1 MAIPLIKTIGQV
13 TALIPEASTA
23 NDPSELLDGR
33 SGDTDFPYAKFKALA
48 TIGEV
53 DPVTNMALTGW
64 PDGNAA
70 WLKDN
75 ATIRLVYQSE
85 SYATNSNE
93 TYGWL
98 MESGVKFTGSHIHTI
113 DYDRAKFASF
123 LDNEAPASTM
133 FKASGH
139 LFDKVYNVFGR
150 EVTQKTTDKAD
161 LGGKWGNQTNPDGTI
176 VEFLPA
182 KQLTQ
187 GDFFFHSFCG
197 SWYEPANKNGAG
209 IGFSDDIWLMGE
221 EWNIGNSMF
230 ADPDGSGPLRGFD
243 VANSTMGLASMVV
256 DIKNEVAYTVPAL
269 GQAGYEKLMPI
280 NSGHKDFVVI
290 VASGYNHDINP
301 APLKVY
307 VGRKGVD
314 ASGMAIDQASTSVSE
329 RDKFLARNGLLY
341 GQLYGMAATA
351 ATYTQLGITSVNADN
366 KMLDA
371 YLQNA
376 AAPDDFS
383 VRYYPTSYRWDGFDT
398 PEAVKDTEAL
408 RWAKD
413 GDLVSGVAEANE
425 QPAGYTFFNSDTK
438 VEHPAVDPDGGF
450 RYIQNHTRTGGIL
463 GIEFANMVSDLTNN
477 DLDKNGL
484 PDYLSAAVTR
494 ILPAVNGALK
504 LDVGDKGVGHFDATG
519 NPSGA
524 TAEQHIELKNRK
536 ANDPDGLLWVKSADA
551 DILIVDEDSGNDYG
565 ERKYALV
572 LNEHTLAIEPDGT
585 GYFIAQAGG
594 NKNPRA
600 NAGVSAYGG
609 TFESKSGSEFSG
621 SWNVTALVATKADGS
636 FFTKEEL
643 AGNGVQTVEQSR
655 PLSDHVFIG
664 AVQQGGESGGAL
676 KETKADYGGQIVM
689 FSLDLPGIE
698 SMPVFVTGSGAG
710 GQSRVKLYD
719 ASGVVKKQFSAFAG
733 FNGSISVA
741 YGDLNND
748 GEMDIVAAAGPGGG
762 PHVKVFDGLSGNEI
776 ASFFAYDANFRGG
789 VNVAVGDLN
798 GDGRLELITG
808 AGAGGGPHVK
818 AFALNFS
825 AGRATTQEVASFF
838 AYAPSF
844 RGGVSVAAGDVNGD
858 GASDIITGAGP
869 GGGPHVKAFGFGAPA
884 PALGARQELASFYAY
899 DANFRGGVS
908 VASGNI
914 NGLGPDEIITGAGA
928 GGGPH
933 VKAFSRSTEGTLSTV
948 SSFFAYDPSFRGGVE
963 VGSMMSP
970 LDLAVSR
977 VLTGAGPG
985 GGPHVRGFDLSNPL
999 GQPNEVLSFYAESPA
1014 FRGGVAVS

>member
-1 MAIPLIKTIGQV
+1 MTTPLIKTIGQV

-23 NDPSELLDGR
+23 DEAHELLDGQ

-48 TIGEV
+48 TVGEV
-53 DPVTNMALTGW
+53 DPITNMALTGW

-133 FKASGH
+133 LKASGH
-139 LFDKVYNVFGR
+139 LFDRVYNVFGK
-150 EVTQKTTDKAD
+150 EVTKKTTDKAD
-161 LGGKWGNQTNPDGTI
+161 LGGKWGNQTNPDGAI

-197 SWYEPANKNGAG
+197 AWYEPANKNGAG

-230 ADPDGSGPLRGFD
+230 ADPDGSGPLRGSD

-256 DIKNEVAYTVPAL
+256 DIKNEVAYTAPAL

-314 ASGMAIDQASTSVSE
+314 ASGKAIDQASTSVSE
-329 RDKFLARNGLLY
+329 RDKFLSRNGLLY

-398 PEAVKDTEAL
+398 PEAVKDTEVL

-413 GDLVSGVAEANE
+413 GDLLGGVAEANE
-425 QPAGYTFFNSDTK
+425 QPAGHTFFNSDTK

-484 PDYLSAAVTR
+484 PDYLSADVTR

-524 TAEQHIELKNRK
+524 TAEQHIELKSRK
-536 ANDPDGLLWVKSADA
+536 ANDPDGLLWVKSSDA

-565 ERKYALV
+565 ERKFALV
-572 LNEHTLAIEPDGT
+572 LNEDTLAIEPDGT
-585 GYFIAQAGG
+585 GFFIAQAGG

-600 NAGVSAYGG
+600 LAGVSTYGG
-609 TFESKSGSEFSG
+609 TFETKSGSEFSG

-636 FFTKEEL
+636 FFTQDEL

-655 PLSDHVFIG
+655 PLSEHVFIG
-664 AVQQGGESGGAL
+664 AVQHGGESGGAL
-676 KETKADYGGQIVM
+676 KATKADYGGQIFM

-698 SMPVFVTGSGAG
+698 PKPVVGTSGADSLFMPDASKDLTLIGNTIFTGAGDDEVDVALSEGFENRIFTGSGLDTIYAG
-710 GQSRVKLYD
+710 SRDVITGGGGD
-719 ASGVVKKQFSAFAG
+719 DWFSAEAG
-733 FNGSISVA
+733 DGNRISGGLGNDTFIIGS
-741 YGDLNND
+741 
-748 GEMDIVAAAGPGGG
+748 
-762 PHVKVFDGLSGNEI
+762 
-776 ASFFAYDANFRGG
+776 ASNRALGG
-789 VNVAVGDLN
+789 VGDDKFYVLGGAGTNHLN
-798 GDGRLELITG
+798 GG
-808 AGAGGGPHVK
+808 AGADQFWLV
-818 AFALNFS
+818 
-825 AGRATTQEVASFF
+825 
-838 AYAPSF
+838 
-844 RGGVSVAAGDVNGD
+844 
-858 GASDIITGAGP
+858 SDIGDR
-869 GGGPHVKAFGFGAPA
+869 PA
-884 PALGARQELASFYAY
+884 AKQFVMDFQLGLDKVGMQGETF
-899 DANFRGGVS
+899 
-908 VASGNI
+908 
-914 NGLGPDEIITGAGA
+914 
-928 GGGPH
+928 
-933 VKAFSRSTEGTLSTV
+933 
-948 SSFFAYDPSFRGGVE
+948 SSFSFSQVGADTLLKVAGVE
-963 VGSMMSP
+963 VGHFINLSASS
-970 LDLAVSR
+970 LNNQTNFAGLLA
-977 VLTGAGPG
+977 A
-985 GGPHVRGFDLSNPL
+985 
-999 GQPNEVLSFYAESPA
+999 
-1014 FRGGVAVS
+1014 

>member
-1 MAIPLIKTIGQV
+1 MTSTAIKTIGQV

-23 NDPSELLDGR
+23 DDASELLDGR

-48 TIGEV
+48 TVGEV

-93 TYGWL
+93 TYGWV

-113 DYDRAKFASF
+113 DYDRAKFAGF

-133 FKASGH
+133 LKASGH

-150 EVTQKTTDKAD
+150 EVTKKTTDKAD

-197 SWYEPANKNGAG
+197 AWYEPANKNGAG

-230 ADPDGSGPLRGFD
+230 ADPDGTGPLRGFD
-243 VANSTMGLASMVV
+243 VANNTMGLASMVV
-256 DIKNEVAYTVPAL
+256 DIKNEVAYTAPAL

-314 ASGMAIDQASTSVSE
+314 ASGKAVDQASTSVSE

-351 ATYTQLGITSVNADN
+351 TTYTQLGITTVNADN

-398 PEAVKDTEAL
+398 PEAVKDTEVL

-463 GIEFANMVSDLTNN
+463 GIEFTSMVADLTNN

-484 PDYLSAAVTR
+484 PDYLSADVTR
-494 ILPAVNGALK
+494 ILPAVNGALT
-504 LDVGDKGVGHFDATG
+504 LDVGDKGIGHFDSVG

-536 ANDPDGLLWVKSADA
+536 ANDPDGLLWVKSSDA

-565 ERKYALV
+565 ERKFALV
-572 LNEHTLAIEPDGT
+572 LNEDTLAIEPDGT
-585 GYFIAQAGG
+585 GFFIAQAGG

-600 NAGVSAYGG
+600 IAGVSAYGG

-636 FFTKEEL
+636 FFTQEEL

-655 PLSDHVFIG
+655 PLSEHVFIG
-664 AVQQGGESGGAL
+664 TVQQGGESGGAL
-676 KETKADYGGQIVM
+676 KATKADYGGQIVM

-698 SMPVFVTGSGAG
+698 PKPVVGTTGADILLQPDDS
-710 GQSRVKLYD
+710 K
-719 ASGVVKKQFSAFAG
+719 
-733 FNGSISVA
+733 
-741 YGDLNND
+741 DLTL
-748 GEMDIVAAAGPGGG
+748 I
-762 PHVKVFDGLSGNEI
+762 GNTI
-776 ASFFAYDANFRGG
+776 F
-789 VNVAVGDLN
+789 
-798 GDGRLELITG
+798 TG
-808 AGAGGGPHVK
+808 AGDDEVDVALSDGFKNRIFSGSGVDTIYAGTQDVITGGSGDDVLS
-818 AFALNFS
+818 AEAGDGNRLSGGLGNDTFIIGSSANRALGG
-825 AGRATTQEVASFF
+825 AGDDKFTILE
-838 AYAPSF
+838 
-844 RGGVSVAAGDVNGD
+844 AAGTNYLNG
-858 GASDIITGAGP
+858 GAGNDQFWLISGP
-869 GGGPHVKAFGFGAPA
+869 GDLPSAKQFVMDFKVGEDKVG
-884 PALGARQELASFYAY
+884 LQ
-899 DANFRGGVS
+899 GV
-908 VASGNI
+908 
-914 NGLGPDEIITGAGA
+914 
-928 GGGPH
+928 
-933 VKAFSRSTEGTLSTV
+933 AFSSLSFSQVGTDTLLKV
-948 SSFFAYDPSFRGGVE
+948 AGVE
-963 VGSMMSP
+963 VGQFANLSAAS
-970 LDLAVSR
+970 LNSQANFAGLLA
-977 VLTGAGPG
+977 A
-985 GGPHVRGFDLSNPL
+985 
-999 GQPNEVLSFYAESPA
+999 
-1014 FRGGVAVS
+1014 

>member
-1 MAIPLIKTIGQV
+1 MTTPVIKTIGQV

-23 NDPSELLDGR
+23 NDPSELLDGK
-33 SGDTDFPYAKFKALA
+33 SGDIDFPYAKFKALA
-48 TIGEV
+48 TVGEV

-75 ATIRLVYQSE
+75 NTVRVAYQSE
-85 SYATNSNE
+85 SYATMSNE

-123 LDNEAPASTM
+123 LDNEAPASEM

-139 LFDKVYNVFGR
+139 LFDKVYNVFGE
-150 EVTQKTTDKAD
+150 EVTKKTTDPTD
-161 LGGKWGNQTNPDGTI
+161 LAGKWGNQTNPDGTI

-182 KQLTQ
+182 RQLTE

-197 SWYEPANKNGAG
+197 AWYEPANKYGAG
-209 IGFSDDIWLMGE
+209 IGFTDDIWLMGE

-230 ADPDGSGPLRGFD
+230 ADPDGAGPLRGFD
-243 VANSTMGLASMVV
+243 VANNTMGLASMVV
-256 DIKNEVAYTVPAL
+256 DIKNEVAYTAPAL

-314 ASGMAIDQASTSVSE
+314 ASGNAVDQASTTVSE

-341 GQLYGMAATA
+341 GQLYGMAANA

-383 VRYYPTSYRWDGFDT
+383 VRYYPTSYRWDGFGT
-398 PEAVKDTEAL
+398 PEAVKDTEVL
-408 RWAKD
+408 RWAQD
-413 GDLVSGVAEANE
+413 GDVVGGTAEANE
-425 QPAGYTFFNSDTK
+425 QPAGFTFFNSDTK

-463 GIEFANMVSDLTNN
+463 GIEFTNMVGDLTR
-477 DLDKNGL
+477 DLDGNKL
-484 PDYLSAAVTR
+484 PDYLSADVTR
-494 ILPAVNGALK
+494 ILAAVDGALT
-504 LDVGDKGVGHFDATG
+504 LDVGDKGEGHFNATG
-519 NPSGA
+519 NPNGA
-524 TAEQHIELKNRK
+524 TAEKHIKLNNRK
-536 ANDPDGLLWVKSADA
+536 ANDPDGLLWVKSSDA

-572 LNEHTLAIEPDGT
+572 LNEDSLAIEPDGE

-600 NAGVSAYGG
+600 LAGASAYGG
-609 TFESKSGSEFSG
+609 TFEAARNSEFSG

-636 FFTKEEL
+636 FYTQEEL
-643 AGNGVQTVEQSR
+643 KGNGVQTVEQSR
-655 PLSDHVFIG
+655 PLSEHVFIG

-676 KETKADYGGQIVM
+676 KATKADYGGQIVM

-698 SMPVFVTGSGAG
+698 PKPVVGTAGADSIIQPDASKDITLIGNTIFTGAGNDEVDVALSDGFKNRIFTGSGVDTIYAG
-710 GQSRVKLYD
+710 TRDVITGG
-719 ASGVVKKQFSAFAG
+719 SGDDWFSAEAG
-733 FNGSISVA
+733 
-741 YGDLNND
+741 D
-748 GEMDIVAAAGPGGG
+748 GNR
-762 PHVKVFDGLSGNEI
+762 LSGGLGNDTFI
-776 ASFFAYDANFRGG
+776 IGSASNRALGG
-789 VNVAVGDLN
+789 AGDDKFYVLGGAGTNYLN
-798 GDGRLELITG
+798 GG
-808 AGAGGGPHVK
+808 AGADQFWLVSEIDDRPAAKQFVMDFQLGVDKVGLQGVT
-818 AFALNFS
+818 FS
-825 AGRATTQEVASFF
+825 SLSFSQVGADTLLKVA
-838 AYAPSF
+838 
-844 RGGVSVAAGDVNGD
+844 
-858 GASDIITGAGP
+858 
-869 GGGPHVKAFGFGAPA
+869 
-884 PALGARQELASFYAY
+884 
-899 DANFRGGVS
+899 
-908 VASGNI
+908 
-914 NGLGPDEIITGAGA
+914 
-928 GGGPH
+928 
-933 VKAFSRSTEGTLSTV
+933 
-948 SSFFAYDPSFRGGVE
+948 GVE
-963 VGSMMSP
+963 VGHFTNLS
-970 LDLAVSR
+970 A
-977 VLTGAGPG
+977 TGLNNQSNFAGL
-985 GGPHVRGFDLSNPL
+985 V
-999 GQPNEVLSFYAESPA
+999 
-1014 FRGGVAVS
+1014 

>member
-1 MAIPLIKTIGQV
+1 MATPLIKTIGQV

-23 NDPSELLDGR
+23 DEALELLDGK

-53 DPVTNMALTGW
+53 DPVTNMAITGW

-70 WLKDN
+70 WLKDD

-123 LDNEAPASTM
+123 LDNEEAASTM

-139 LFDKVYNVFGR
+139 LFDKVYNVFGK
-150 EVTQKTTDKAD
+150 EVSKKTTDKLD
-161 LGGKWGNQTNPDGTI
+161 LAGKWGNQTNPDGTI

-221 EWNIGNSMF
+221 EWNIGNTMF
-230 ADPDGSGPLRGFD
+230 ADPDGTGPLRGFD

-314 ASGMAIDQASTSVSE
+314 ASGKSIDQASTSVSE

-398 PEAVKDTEAL
+398 PEAVKDTEVL

-413 GDLVSGVAEANE
+413 GDLVGGVAEANE

-494 ILPAVNGALK
+494 ILPAVNGALT
-504 LDVGDKGVGHFDATG
+504 LDVGDKGVAHFDATV
-519 NPSGA
+519 NPSGS
-524 TAEQHIELKNRK
+524 TAEQHVELKNRK
-536 ANDPDGLLWVKSADA
+536 ANDPDGLLWVKSSDA

-565 ERKYALV
+565 ERKFALV
-572 LNEHTLAIEPDGT
+572 LNEDTLAIEPDRT

-594 NKNPRA
+594 NKSPRA

-636 FFTKEEL
+636 FFTQQEL

-655 PLSDHVFIG
+655 PLSEHVFIG
-664 AVQQGGESGGAL
+664 AVQHGGESGGAL
-676 KETKADYGGQIVM
+676 KATKADYGGQIVM

-698 SMPVFVTGSGAG
+698 PKPVVGTSGADSLLMPDASKDLTLIGNTIFTGAGDDEVDVALSDGFENKVFAGSGADTIFAGTRDVITG
-710 GQSRVKLYD
+710 G
-719 ASGVVKKQFSAFAG
+719 SGDDWFSAEAG
-733 FNGSISVA
+733 DGNRISGGLGNDSFVIGS
-741 YGDLNND
+741 
-748 GEMDIVAAAGPGGG
+748 
-762 PHVKVFDGLSGNEI
+762 
-776 ASFFAYDANFRGG
+776 ASNRLLGG
-789 VNVAVGDLN
+789 VGDDKFYVLGGAGTNHLN
-798 GDGRLELITG
+798 GG
-808 AGAGGGPHVK
+808 AGADQFWLVSEIGDRPAAKQYVMDFQVGADKVGLH
-818 AFALNFS
+818 
-825 AGRATTQEVASFF
+825 
-838 AYAPSF
+838 
-844 RGGVSVAAGDVNGD
+844 GV
-858 GASDIITGAGP
+858 
-869 GGGPHVKAFGFGAPA
+869 
-884 PALGARQELASFYAY
+884 
-899 DANFRGGVS
+899 
-908 VASGNI
+908 
-914 NGLGPDEIITGAGA
+914 
-928 GGGPH
+928 
-933 VKAFSRSTEGTLSTV
+933 AFSSLSFTTVGADTLLKV
-948 SSFFAYDPSFRGGVE
+948 AGVE
-963 VGSMMSP
+963 VGHFTNLSASS
-970 LDLAVSR
+970 LNNQANFAGLLA
-977 VLTGAGPG
+977 A
-985 GGPHVRGFDLSNPL
+985 
-999 GQPNEVLSFYAESPA
+999 
-1014 FRGGVAVS
+1014 

>member
-1 MAIPLIKTIGQV
+1 MTTPVIKTIGQV

-23 NDPSELLDGR
+23 NDPSELLDGK
-33 SGDTDFPYAKFKALA
+33 SGDIDFPYAKFKALA
-48 TIGEV
+48 TVGEV

-75 ATIRLVYQSE
+75 ATVRVAYQSE
-85 SYATNSNE
+85 SYATMSNE

-123 LDNEAPASTM
+123 LDNEAPASEM

-139 LFDKVYNVFGR
+139 LFDKVYNVFGE
-150 EVTQKTTDKAD
+150 EVTKKTTDPTD
-161 LGGKWGNQTNPDGTI
+161 LAGKWGNQTNPDGTI

-182 KQLTQ
+182 RQLKE

-197 SWYEPANKNGAG
+197 AWYEPANKYGVG
-209 IGFSDDIWLMGE
+209 VGFTDDIWLMGE

-230 ADPDGSGPLRGFD
+230 ADPDGAGPLRGSD
-243 VANSTMGLASMVV
+243 VANGTMGLASMVV
-256 DIKNEVAYTVPAL
+256 DIKNEVAYTAPAL

-314 ASGMAIDQASTSVSE
+314 ASGNVVDQASTTVSE

-341 GQLYGMAATA
+341 GQLYGMAADA

-398 PEAVKDTEAL
+398 PEAVKDTEVL

-413 GDLVSGVAEANE
+413 GDVVGGTPEANE
-425 QPAGYTFFNSDTK
+425 QPTGYTFFNSDTK

-463 GIEFANMVSDLTNN
+463 GIEFTNMVGDLTR
-477 DLDKNGL
+477 DLDGNKL
-484 PDYLSAAVTR
+484 PDYLSADVTR
-494 ILPAVNGALK
+494 ILAAVDGALT
-504 LDVGDKGVGHFDATG
+504 LDVGDKGEGHFNATG
-519 NPSGA
+519 NPNGA
-524 TAEQHIELKNRK
+524 TAEKHIKLNNRK
-536 ANDPDGLLWVKSADA
+536 ANDPDGLLWVKSSDA

-572 LNEHTLAIEPDGT
+572 LNEDTLAIEPDAT

-600 NAGVSAYGG
+600 LAGASAYGG
-609 TFESKSGSEFSG
+609 TFEAARNSEFSG

-636 FFTKEEL
+636 YYTQEEL
-643 AGNGVQTVEQSR
+643 KGNGVQIVEQSR
-655 PLSDHVFIG
+655 PLSEHVFIG

-676 KETKADYGGQIVM
+676 KATKADYGGQIVM

-698 SMPVFVTGSGAG
+698 PKPVVGTAGADTIIQPDASKDITLIGNTIFTGAGNDEVDVALSDGFKNRIFTGSGVDTIYAG
-710 GQSRVKLYD
+710 TRDVI
-719 ASGVVKKQFSAFAG
+719 SGGSGDDWFSAEAG
-733 FNGSISVA
+733 
-741 YGDLNND
+741 D
-748 GEMDIVAAAGPGGG
+748 GNR
-762 PHVKVFDGLSGNEI
+762 LSGGLGDDTFI
-776 ASFFAYDANFRGG
+776 IGSASNRALGG
-789 VNVAVGDLN
+789 AGDDKFYVLGGAGTNHLN
-798 GDGRLELITG
+798 GG
-808 AGAGGGPHVK
+808 AGADQFWLVSEIGDRPSAKQFVMDFKVGEDKVGLQGVTFSSLSFTQVGGDTLLKVG
-818 AFALNFS
+818 
-825 AGRATTQEVASFF
+825 TT
-838 AYAPSF
+838 
-844 RGGVSVAAGDVNGD
+844 
-858 GASDIITGAGP
+858 
-869 GGGPHVKAFGFGAPA
+869 
-884 PALGARQELASFYAY
+884 
-899 DANFRGGVS
+899 
-908 VASGNI
+908 
-914 NGLGPDEIITGAGA
+914 
-928 GGGPH
+928 
-933 VKAFSRSTEGTLSTV
+933 
-948 SSFFAYDPSFRGGVE
+948 E
-963 VGSMMSP
+963 VGHFTNLSATS
-970 LDLAVSR
+970 LNSQ
-977 VLTGAGPG
+977 TNFAGL
-985 GGPHVRGFDLSNPL
+985 V
-999 GQPNEVLSFYAESPA
+999 
-1014 FRGGVAVS
+1014 

>member
-1 MAIPLIKTIGQV
+1 MTTPLIKTIGQV

-23 NDPSELLDGR
+23 DEAHELLDGQ

-48 TIGEV
+48 TVGEV
-53 DPVTNMALTGW
+53 DPITNMALTGW

-123 LDNEAPASTM
+123 LDNEAPAGTM
-133 FKASGH
+133 LKASGH
-139 LFDKVYNVFGR
+139 LFDRVYNVFGK
-150 EVTQKTTDKAD
+150 EVTKKTTDKAD
-161 LGGKWGNQTNPDGTI
+161 LGGKWGNQTNPDGAI

-197 SWYEPANKNGAG
+197 AWYEPANKNGAG

-256 DIKNEVAYTVPAL
+256 DIKNEVAYTAPAL

-280 NSGHKDFVVI
+280 NSGHQDFVVI

-314 ASGMAIDQASTSVSE
+314 ASGKSIDQASTSVSE

-398 PEAVKDTEAL
+398 PEAVKDTEVL

-413 GDLVSGVAEANE
+413 GDLVGEVAEANE
-425 QPAGYTFFNSDTK
+425 QPVGYTFFNSDTK

-484 PDYLSAAVTR
+484 PDYLSADVTR

-524 TAEQHIELKNRK
+524 TAEQHIELKSRK
-536 ANDPDGLLWVKSADA
+536 ANDPDGLLWVKSSDA

-565 ERKYALV
+565 ERKFALV
-572 LNEHTLAIEPDGT
+572 LNEDTLAIEPDGT
-585 GYFIAQAGG
+585 GFFIAQAGG

-600 NAGVSAYGG
+600 LAGVSTYGG
-609 TFESKSGSEFSG
+609 TFETKSGSEFSG

-636 FFTKEEL
+636 FFTQDEL

-655 PLSDHVFIG
+655 PLSEHVFIG
-664 AVQQGGESGGAL
+664 AVQHGGESGGAL
-676 KETKADYGGQIVM
+676 KATKADYGGQIFM

-698 SMPVFVTGSGAG
+698 PKPVVGTSGADSLFMPDASKDLTLIGNTIFTGAGDDEVDVALSEGFENRIFTGSGLDTIYAG
-710 GQSRVKLYD
+710 SRDVITGGGGD
-719 ASGVVKKQFSAFAG
+719 DWFSAEAG
-733 FNGSISVA
+733 DGNRISGGLGNDTFIIGS
-741 YGDLNND
+741 
-748 GEMDIVAAAGPGGG
+748 
-762 PHVKVFDGLSGNEI
+762 
-776 ASFFAYDANFRGG
+776 ASNRALGG
-789 VNVAVGDLN
+789 VGDDKFYVLGGAGTNHLN
-798 GDGRLELITG
+798 GG
-808 AGAGGGPHVK
+808 AGSDQFWLV
-818 AFALNFS
+818 
-825 AGRATTQEVASFF
+825 
-838 AYAPSF
+838 
-844 RGGVSVAAGDVNGD
+844 
-858 GASDIITGAGP
+858 SDIGDR
-869 GGGPHVKAFGFGAPA
+869 PA
-884 PALGARQELASFYAY
+884 AKQYVMDFQLGLDKVGMQGETF
-899 DANFRGGVS
+899 
-908 VASGNI
+908 
-914 NGLGPDEIITGAGA
+914 
-928 GGGPH
+928 
-933 VKAFSRSTEGTLSTV
+933 
-948 SSFFAYDPSFRGGVE
+948 SSFTFSQVGADTLLKVAGVE
-963 VGSMMSP
+963 VGHFINLSASS
-970 LDLAVSR
+970 LNNQTNFAGLLA
-977 VLTGAGPG
+977 A
-985 GGPHVRGFDLSNPL
+985 
-999 GQPNEVLSFYAESPA
+999 
-1014 FRGGVAVS
+1014 

>member
-1 MAIPLIKTIGQV
+1 MTTPLIKTIGQV

-23 NDPSELLDGR
+23 DEAHELLDGQ

-48 TIGEV
+48 TVGEV
-53 DPVTNMALTGW
+53 DPITNMALTGW

-133 FKASGH
+133 LKASGH
-139 LFDKVYNVFGR
+139 LFDRVYNVFGK
-150 EVTQKTTDKAD
+150 EVTKKTTDKAD
-161 LGGKWGNQTNPDGTI
+161 LGGKWGNQTNPDGAI

-197 SWYEPANKNGAG
+197 AWYEPANKNGAG

-230 ADPDGSGPLRGFD
+230 ADPDGSGPLRGSD

-256 DIKNEVAYTVPAL
+256 DIKNEVAYTAPAL

-314 ASGMAIDQASTSVSE
+314 ASGKAIDQASTSVSE
-329 RDKFLARNGLLY
+329 RDKFLSRNGLLY

-398 PEAVKDTEAL
+398 PEAVKDTEVL

-413 GDLVSGVAEANE
+413 GDLVGEVAEANE
-425 QPAGYTFFNSDTK
+425 QPVGYTFFNSDTK

-484 PDYLSAAVTR
+484 PDYLSADVTR

-524 TAEQHIELKNRK
+524 TAEQHIELKSRK
-536 ANDPDGLLWVKSADA
+536 ANDPDGLLWVKSSDA

-565 ERKYALV
+565 ERKFALV
-572 LNEHTLAIEPDGT
+572 LNEDTLAIEPDGT
-585 GYFIAQAGG
+585 GFFIAQAGG

-600 NAGVSAYGG
+600 LAGVSTYGG
-609 TFESKSGSEFSG
+609 TFETKSGSEFSG

-636 FFTKEEL
+636 FFTQDEL

-655 PLSDHVFIG
+655 PLSEHVFIG
-664 AVQQGGESGGAL
+664 AVQHGGESGGAL
-676 KETKADYGGQIVM
+676 KATKADYGGQIFM

-698 SMPVFVTGSGAG
+698 PKPVVGTSGADSLFMPDASKDLTLIGNTIFTGAGDDEVDVALSEGFENRIFTGSGLDTIYAG
-710 GQSRVKLYD
+710 SRDVITGGGGD
-719 ASGVVKKQFSAFAG
+719 DWFSAEAG
-733 FNGSISVA
+733 DGNRISGGLGNDTFIIGS
-741 YGDLNND
+741 
-748 GEMDIVAAAGPGGG
+748 
-762 PHVKVFDGLSGNEI
+762 
-776 ASFFAYDANFRGG
+776 ASNRALGG
-789 VNVAVGDLN
+789 VGDDKFYVLGGAGTNHLN
-798 GDGRLELITG
+798 GG
-808 AGAGGGPHVK
+808 AGADQFWLV
-818 AFALNFS
+818 
-825 AGRATTQEVASFF
+825 
-838 AYAPSF
+838 
-844 RGGVSVAAGDVNGD
+844 
-858 GASDIITGAGP
+858 SDIGDR
-869 GGGPHVKAFGFGAPA
+869 PA
-884 PALGARQELASFYAY
+884 AKQFVMDFQLGLDKVGMQGETF
-899 DANFRGGVS
+899 
-908 VASGNI
+908 
-914 NGLGPDEIITGAGA
+914 
-928 GGGPH
+928 
-933 VKAFSRSTEGTLSTV
+933 
-948 SSFFAYDPSFRGGVE
+948 SSFSFSQVGADTLLKVAGVE
-963 VGSMMSP
+963 VGHFINLSASS
-970 LDLAVSR
+970 LNNQ
-977 VLTGAGPG
+977 TNFAG
-985 GGPHVRGFDLSNPL
+985 LL
-999 GQPNEVLSFYAESPA
+999 PA
-1014 FRGGVAVS
+1014 

>member
-1 MAIPLIKTIGQV
+1 MTTPLIKTIGQV

-23 NDPSELLDGR
+23 DEAHELLDGQ

-48 TIGEV
+48 TVGEV
-53 DPVTNMALTGW
+53 DPITNMALTGW

-133 FKASGH
+133 LKASGH
-139 LFDKVYNVFGR
+139 LFDRVYNVFGK
-150 EVTQKTTDKAD
+150 EVTKKTTDKAD
-161 LGGKWGNQTNPDGTI
+161 LGGKWGNQTNPDGAI

-197 SWYEPANKNGAG
+197 AWYEPANKNGAG

-256 DIKNEVAYTVPAL
+256 DIKNEVAYTAPAL

-280 NSGHKDFVVI
+280 NSGHQDFVVI

-314 ASGMAIDQASTSVSE
+314 ASGKSIDQASTSVSE

-398 PEAVKDTEAL
+398 PEAVKDTEVL

-413 GDLVSGVAEANE
+413 GDLVGEVAEANE
-425 QPAGYTFFNSDTK
+425 QPVGYTFFNSDTK

-484 PDYLSAAVTR
+484 PDYLSADVTR

-524 TAEQHIELKNRK
+524 TAEQHIELKSRK
-536 ANDPDGLLWVKSADA
+536 ANDPDGLLWVKSSDA

-565 ERKYALV
+565 ERKFALV
-572 LNEHTLAIEPDGT
+572 LNEDTLAIEPDGT
-585 GYFIAQAGG
+585 GFFIAQAGG

-600 NAGVSAYGG
+600 LAGVSTYGG
-609 TFESKSGSEFSG
+609 TFETKSGSEFSG

-636 FFTKEEL
+636 FFTQEEL

-655 PLSDHVFIG
+655 PLSEHVFIG
-664 AVQQGGESGGAL
+664 AVQHGGESGGAL
-676 KETKADYGGQIVM
+676 KATKADYGGQIFM

-698 SMPVFVTGSGAG
+698 PKPVVGTSGADSLFMPDASKDLTLIGNTIFTGAGDDEVDVALSEGFENRIFTGSGLDTIYAG
-710 GQSRVKLYD
+710 SRDVITGGGGD
-719 ASGVVKKQFSAFAG
+719 DWFSAEAG
-733 FNGSISVA
+733 DGNRISGGLGNDTFIIGS
-741 YGDLNND
+741 
-748 GEMDIVAAAGPGGG
+748 
-762 PHVKVFDGLSGNEI
+762 
-776 ASFFAYDANFRGG
+776 ASNRALGG
-789 VNVAVGDLN
+789 VGDDKFYVLGGAGTNHLN
-798 GDGRLELITG
+798 GG
-808 AGAGGGPHVK
+808 AGADQFWLV
-818 AFALNFS
+818 
-825 AGRATTQEVASFF
+825 
-838 AYAPSF
+838 
-844 RGGVSVAAGDVNGD
+844 
-858 GASDIITGAGP
+858 SDIGDR
-869 GGGPHVKAFGFGAPA
+869 PA
-884 PALGARQELASFYAY
+884 AKQFVMDFQLGLDKVGMQGETF
-899 DANFRGGVS
+899 
-908 VASGNI
+908 
-914 NGLGPDEIITGAGA
+914 
-928 GGGPH
+928 
-933 VKAFSRSTEGTLSTV
+933 
-948 SSFFAYDPSFRGGVE
+948 SSFSFSQVGADTLLKVAGVE
-963 VGSMMSP
+963 VGHFINLSASS
-970 LDLAVSR
+970 LNNQ
-977 VLTGAGPG
+977 TNFAG
-985 GGPHVRGFDLSNPL
+985 LL
-999 GQPNEVLSFYAESPA
+999 PA
-1014 FRGGVAVS
+1014 